1 MDRRRWHRAE
11 LPLVVLLLVAM
22 PFVLP
27 SRALANEVVIYGIAV
42 LGCSLLL
49 GYVGLLSFGQGIFFG
64 SSAYAAG
71 WAGAT
76 IHAGLFGMLAVG
88 AIVGTVLALAVG
100 VFSIRRRGAY
110 FVMLTLA
117 FAQLFYFLA
126 YTFRDF
132 TGGDNGM
139 TDIPRPPLGGFG
151 LTLSMT
157 RGPSFYVF
165 CAAIFLLAFAG
176 LRRVTGSPFG
186 TALVAIRENET
197 RAAALGYR
205 VKGFKLGAFA
215 FSGLLT
221 GLAGALYAQFLG
233 IATLTNIDIDMSQTL
248 LVMTLIGGATLP
260 GSLLGALFYLAL
272 SSWLSDFWPRWPM
285 LIGVL
290 LVIIALTPPGTLR
303 RMLRWRTGSA
313 RRIVVST
320 DRGTP

>member
-1 MDRRRWHRAE
+1 MDTHRWRAAE
-11 LPLVVLLLVAM
+11 LPLITLLLIAM

-27 SRALANEVVIYGIAV
+27 GRALANEVVIYGIAV

-49 GYVGLLSFGQGIFFG
+49 GHVGLLSFGQGIFFG
-64 SSAYAAG
+64 AAGYAAG
-71 WAGAT
+71 WAGT
-76 IHAGLFGMLAVG
+76 TLHAGLVGMLAIGALVG
-88 AIVGTVLALAVG
+88 AVLAVAVG

-139 TDIPRPPLGGFG
+139 TDIPRPPFGAFGFA
-151 LTLSMT
+151 LDMT
-157 RGPSFYVF
+157 RGPGFYVF
-165 CAAIFLLAFAG
+165 CAVIFVLAFAG
-176 LRRVTGSPFG
+176 LRRVSGSPFG
-186 TALVAIRENET
+186 SALVAIRENET
-197 RAAALGYR
+197 RATALGYN
-205 VKGFKLGAFA
+205 VKRFKLAAFA

-233 IATLTNIDIDMSQTL
+233 IATLTNIDINMSQTL

-290 LVIIALTPPGTLR
+290 LVIIALTPPGTLQR
-303 RMLRWRTGSA
+303 LLRWRVGGA
-313 RRIVVST
+313 RRAVVST
-320 DRGTP
+320 DRGTS